1 MFVGVAVWDLHL
13 AGCASLKEKRR
24 IVRSL
29 RDRLRH
35 QLNVSVAETDHQDL
49 LQRAGLAACVVSS
62 GRRNAQQVLSSADQ
76 LVEGEPRVRII
87 ASSITFY

>member
-13 AGCASLKEKRR
+13 SGCASLKDKRR
-24 IVRSL
+24 VVRSL

-35 QLNVSVAETDHQDL
+35 HLNVSVAETDHQDL
-49 LQRAGLAACVVSS
+49 LQRAALAVCVVSS
-62 GRRNAQQVLSSADQ
+62 GRRHAQQVLSSADQ

-87 ASSITFY
+87 DSSTTFY